1 MVSSIDAPNQYK
13 QASRKGKKAWRKHVD
28 VSDIQTGLENVREEI
43 IQGGVISEKPSNEL
57 FIVDTSGSENIQK
70 SYNKTHKPLRADE
83 ILAKRS
89 AVPAIDS
96 RKRSRTTDG
105 VIEPRSKRTK
115 HDGVSRKE
123 YERLRNIAFGG
134 ASAQKDIFTA
144 GGVPDYDP
152 WAYNGDEMVQEC
164 TFDYL
169 DRPKPVR
176 APRTIKE
183 PPISLI
189 EGSNGYPAVPKPH
202 AGKSYNPMFEDWN
215 ELLAEE
221 GNKEVEAEQKRLKDA
236 EEEQLKLNRIAA
248 AQIEEEDPQT
258 EEESAWE
265 GFESEFER
273 SDWLDRRRP
282 QRKTPAERNKAKRR
296 KEAERQHKIEVE
308 MKKRAQQAQ
317 KIKVIAREIDR
328 EKKARAIAISSA
340 EHEPL
345 ELDEDVGLRRR
356 KLGVSAVPDRS
367 LELVLP
373 DELQDSLRL
382 LKPEGNLL
390 NDRYR
395 NILLRGKVE
404 SRRPIHQPKKAQR
417 KVTEKWASKDF
428 VLPV

>member
-1 MVSSIDAPNQYK
+1 MTSSIEAPHQYK
-13 QASRKGKKAWRKHVD
+13 QTSRKGKKAWRKHVD
-28 VSDIQTGLENVREEI
+28 VSDIQIGLDNVREEI

-57 FIVDTSGSENIQK
+57 FAVDTAGSENIQK
-70 SYNKTHKPLRADE
+70 SYNKAHRPLTADE
-83 ILAKRS
+83 ILASRS

-96 RKRSRTTDG
+96 RKRSGTTDG

-134 ASAQKDIFTA
+134 AAVQKEMVMA
-144 GGVPDYDP
+144 GGAPDYDL
-152 WAYNGDEMVQEC
+152 WVCNGDELVQDSM
-164 TFDYL
+164 FDYL
-169 DRPKPVR
+169 EKSKPVR
-176 APRTIKE
+176 APRTLKE
-183 PPISLI
+183 APISLI
-189 EGSNGYPAVPKPH
+189 EGSISYPAVPKPH
-202 AGKSYNPMFEDWN
+202 AGRSYNPVFESWDQ
-215 ELLAEE
+215 LLVEE
-221 GNKEVEAEQKRLKDA
+221 GNKEIEAERKRIKEA
-236 EEEQLKLNRIAA
+236 EEEQLKLDRIAA
-248 AQIEEEDPQT
+248 AQTAKEDLQT

-273 SDWLDRRRP
+273 SDWLDKRRP
-282 QRKTPAERNKAKRR
+282 QRKTPAERNKMKRR
-296 KEAERQHKIEVE
+296 KEAARQQKIEVE
-308 MKKRAQQAQ
+308 TKKRAQQEH
-317 KIKVIAREIDR
+317 KIKEIARGIDT
-328 EKKARAIAISSA
+328 ETNARAVAISGA

-345 ELDEDVGLRRR
+345 EVDEDAGLRRR

-404 SRRPIHQPKKAQR
+404 SRRPIHQPKKARR
-417 KVTEKWASKDF
+417 KITEKWTSKDF